1 MSEAKPLDYY
11 CSQKFW
17 WLNVDL
23 GKFQTFSCCAATPQ
37 RINVNW
43 LKNHPGN
50 LFNTPE
56 LIDERRSMLDNRLV
70 DSCNAT
76 CWIPE
81 SQGKPSR
88 RLSMGT
94 QNKTHLEIAAT
105 PEIINIVVGSDCN
118 MTCVYCCKF
127 YSSAWTRDIA
137 NGTYPVDVAPDRFTI
152 NTLDKAVAAISQK
165 QITATDSHQTILD
178 EIISL
183 SQSPK
188 LQEII
193 ITGGEPFL
201 YLNLAR
207 LVKSIPAHVPVT
219 VYSGLGVDEHR
230 FARELQNLTNN
241 VTVTISAENI
251 GPAYEFVRYGNTW
264 QRFLNNLNQL
274 KKQGIAYKFNAT
286 VTNLTAPGLME
297 FVDWAQTAPIN
308 FQLCNDPDFLSIGV
322 LDNVTKDLL
331 RSKYTSLPDFIAQA
345 LEITP
350 TDQQVRNFKAYV
362 KEFSHRRS
370 LSTLVFP
377 KTLVDWLEQ

>member
-1 MSEAKPLDYY
+1 MSEDNPPDYY

-56 LIDERRSMLDNRLV
+56 LIDERQSMIDNRLV

-76 CWIPE
+76 CWVPE

-88 RLSMGT
+88 RLIMET
-94 QNKTHLEIAAT
+94 QNKTHLDVIAA
-105 PEIINIVVGSDCN
+105 PEILNIVVGSDCN

-127 YSSAWTRDIA
+127 YSSAWARDIVSD
-137 NGTYPVDVAPDRFTI
+137 TYPVDVTDDRFTI
-152 NTLDKAVAAISQK
+152 NALDKTVASVSQK
-165 QITATDSHQTILD
+165 QITATVSHQTILD
-178 EIISL
+178 EVISL

-201 YLNLAR
+201 YLDLAR
-207 LVKSIPAHVPVT
+207 LVGSIPSRVPVT
-219 VYSGLGVDEHR
+219 IWSGLGVDEHR
-230 FARELQNLTNN
+230 FVRELQKLTDN
-241 VTVTISAENI
+241 VTVVVSAENI

-264 QRFLNNLNQL
+264 QKFNNNLNQL
-274 KKQGIAYKFNAT
+274 KKQGISYKFNAT

-297 FVDWAQTAPIN
+297 FVSWAQDVPIN

-322 LDNVTKDLL
+322 LDANTKELL
-331 RSKYTSLPDFIAQA
+331 RSTFSGLPDFISHA
-345 LEITP
+345 LDITP
-350 TDQQVRNFKAYV
+350 SDQQVCNLKAYV
-362 KEFSHRRS
+362 NEFSHRRS

-377 KTLVDWLEQ
+377 KTLVDWLKQ